1 MILRG
6 ALRARLALP
15 LGLSVLFSADWIY
28 GAEATREQ
36 IQAAYL
42 YRFLDF
48 VEWPST
54 APAGVAT
61 FCLCVIGDDR
71 LAKTLESSVSG
82 KSISGRPIV
91 VRQLTDVRQARQCHL
106 LFLTGRRQTVAAQV
120 SELQSEPV
128 LTASD
133 VPGFQNEG
141 GMVAFYF
148 KGDRMQFEINVENA
162 KKQGI
167 SISSR
172 LVQLSRNSK

>member
-1 MILRG
+1 MRLLG
-6 ALRARLALP
+6 ALRVQLALS
-15 LGLSVLFSADWIY
+15 LGLSVFLSAASAY
-28 GAEATREQ
+28 AAEATREQ

-48 VEWPST
+48 VDWPPT
-54 APAGVAT
+54 APAGVGT
-61 FCLCVIGDDR
+61 FCLCVLGDDR
-71 LAKTLESSVSG
+71 LARTLESSVSG

-91 VRQLTDVRQARQCHL
+91 VRQLTDVHQARQCHL
-106 LFLTGRRQTVAAQV
+106 LFLTGRRQTVAARV
-120 SELQSEPV
+120 LELQSEPI

-133 VPGFQNEG
+133 VPGFQNDG

-148 KGDRMQFEINVENA
+148 RDDRMQFEINVENA

-167 SISSR
+167 LISSR